1 MERVNGITKTPPV
14 SHVHAKGNTQRCR
27 KNMKWERLKIYRKKK
42 MNLEKQRK
50 INLRKDVNDYQSKRN
65 NKKTNLFRN
74 QVPKVN

>member
-65 NKKTNLFRN
+65 NKKINLFRN
-74 QVPKVN
+74 QQSQK

>member
-1 MERVNGITKTPPV
+1 MYTQKAIHNDVGRTWSGNG
-14 SHVHAKGNTQRCR
+14 
-27 KNMKWERLKIYRKKK
+27 LKSIEKKK

>member
-74 QVPKVN
+74 QQSQK